1 MRAGKNLSYIF
12 PVSPHGDGSQP
23 NVAAGSCFPPPPGQ
37 LGWEKQLLKGRIY
50 GKAFKR
56 EDSPGMAVP
65 DTCPDVKVR
74 TNAIL

>member
-12 PVSPHGDGSQP
+12 LVSPLDDDSQP
-23 NVAAGSCFPPPPGQ
+23 NVAAGPWFPALPGQ
-37 LGWEKQLLKGRIY
+37 LGREKQFLKGRIY

>member
-1 MRAGKNLSYIF
+1 MMTR
-12 PVSPHGDGSQP
+12 SPTLLQTH
-23 NVAAGSCFPPPPGQ
+23 VFRPPPGQ

>member
-12 PVSPHGDGSQP
+12 PVSPLGDGSQP
-23 NVAAGSCFPPPPGQ
+23 NVAASPWFPALPGQ
-37 LGWEKQLLKGRIY
+37 LGREKQLLKGRIY

-56 EDSPGMAVP
+56 EDSPGMAVL